1 MFGLSYILSENNF
14 RFNLHTNW
22 PMTAFILNLAFADF
36 FVCGFNIFQ
45 HVYQSSNQ
53 IICIIIDNLG
63 YSNEYSEFMSLAM
76 LAAFRCISVIYP
88 RKASILSNG
97 MNRIIVFIAIRIYSL
112 LLLIPYNFDVSY
124 CKVFMIFTHLC
135 CLVLLATSSSLQ
147 RTLMRCLINFT
158 NMLFVT

>member
-1 MFGLSYILSENNF
+1 MIFCVLFYSKETNF

-45 HVYQSSNQ
+45 HVYQSSNP

-76 LAAFRCISVIYP
+76 LAAFRCLSVIYP
-88 RKASILSNG
+88 GKASIMSYG
-97 MNRIIVFIAIRIYSL
+97 TNRIMVFILIRIYSL
-112 LLLIPYNFDVSY
+112 LLLIPYNFDVSKCY
-124 CKVFMIFTHLC
+124 YRAL
-135 CLVLLATSSSLQ
+135 
-147 RTLMRCLINFT
+147 LINT
-158 NMLFVT
+158 R